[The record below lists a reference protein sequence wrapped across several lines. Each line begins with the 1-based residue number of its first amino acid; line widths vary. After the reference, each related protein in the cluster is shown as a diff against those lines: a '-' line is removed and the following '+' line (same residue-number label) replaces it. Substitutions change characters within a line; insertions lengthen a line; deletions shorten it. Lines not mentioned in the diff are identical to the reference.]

1 MTKKDLEALR
11 DKHGLEAKAAF
22 ECYSFN
28 DFNYEEGYVD
38 ALNFVLEHINELYE
52 GIRQEK
58 QAQCE
63 KEQAKYFIRKYFE
76 NSSKYYGLSSDEIE
90 DRIQSAFENGD
101 DETIAN
107 YFIESSNE
115 GCIDDGWRESIT
127 RDFYD

>member
-1 MTKKDLEALR
+1 MTKKDLEDLAKKNEKEIKIYKSLGQNHSADFSYGYAAALYYVI
-11 DKHGLEAKAAF
+11 KHI
-22 ECYSFN
+22 
-28 DFNYEEGYVD
+28 D
-38 ALNFVLEHINELYE
+38 ELYE

-58 QAQCE
+58 QAQYE
-63 KEQAKYFIRKYFE
+63 NEQAKYFIREYFE

-107 YFIESSNE
+107 YFIESANE

-127 RDFYD
+127 RDFYN

>member
-1 MTKKDLEALR
+1 MTKKDLEDLAKENEKKIKIYRSLGKNGSADFSYGYAAALYYVV
-11 DKHGLEAKAAF
+11 KHI
-22 ECYSFN
+22 
-28 DFNYEEGYVD
+28 D
-38 ALNFVLEHINELYE
+38 ELYE

-58 QAQCE
+58 QAQYE

-107 YFIESSNE
+107 YFIESANE
-115 GCIDDGWRESIT
+115 GCIDDGWRENIT
-127 RDFYD
+127 RDFYC